1 MLKIRTKRLVIR
13 NASAAQRLADIQATI
28 IDLADEDILDLVD
41 ILQPKPNS
49 PLTEMASAEMVKR
62 NISL

>member
-1 MLKIRTKRLVIR
+1 MLKIRTKRLAIR

-28 IDLADEDILDLVD
+28 IDLADEDLLDLVD

>member
-1 MLKIRTKRLVIR
+1 MLKIRTKRLAIR